1 MITKP
6 KSLFRKQTKNSLRNQ
21 SQVETDS
28 IPNMVNSTDTTIVET
43 ESSSDVLNV
52 STIAETDISVDTT
65 TTSNV
70 EITTMEKEI
79 PELISDMDVSSVTS
93 SDVVRSNNNSG

>member
-1 MITKP
+1 
-6 KSLFRKQTKNSLRNQ
+6 
-21 SQVETDS
+21 
-28 IPNMVNSTDTTIVET
+28 MVNSTDTTIVET